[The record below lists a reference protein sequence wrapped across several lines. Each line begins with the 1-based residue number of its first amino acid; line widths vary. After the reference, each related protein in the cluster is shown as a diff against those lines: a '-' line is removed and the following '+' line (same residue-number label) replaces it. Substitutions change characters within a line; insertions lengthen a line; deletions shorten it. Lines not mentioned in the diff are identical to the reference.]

1 MKARRLSVAGALEFE
16 TPSFGDDR
24 GGFATPLDTEV
35 LAAELGH
42 PLFPVAQGAMSRSRQ
57 GVFRGVHYTMPPP
70 GRAKY
75 VWCAHGRCLDIVW
88 DVRVGSPTFGA
99 HEVLELDGSAERG
112 LYLPIGVAHAF
123 LALEDDTVMTYLLSG
138 GYLPERERAL
148 DPRDPALGLD
158 LPAALVLSERDTA
171 APTLAAALERDLL
184 PRYADCLALENA
196 LT

>member
-1 MKARRLSVAGALEFE
+1 MRARSLAVAGALEFDAPAF
-16 TPSFGDDR
+16 TDDR
-24 GGFATPLDTEV
+24 GSFVTPLDAEV
-35 LAAELGH
+35 LAAELGR
-42 PLFPVAQGAMSRSRQ
+42 PLFPVAQGAISRSRR

-75 VWCAHGRCLDIVW
+75 VWCAHGRCLDIVL

-138 GYLPERERAL
+138 GYLPEKEYAL
-148 DPRDPALGLD
+148 DPRDPDLGLD
-158 LPAALVLSERDTA
+158 LHGALILSERDTA
-171 APTLAAALERDLL
+171 APTLAEALERDLL
-184 PRYADCLALENA
+184 PSYADCLTLEP
-196 LT
+196 

>member
-1 MKARRLSVAGALEFE
+1 VKARELAVAGALEF
-16 TPSFGDDR
+16 TAPGFADDR
-24 GGFATPLDTEV
+24 GRFTTPLDADA
-35 LAAELGH
+35 LAVELGR
-42 PLFPVAQGAMSRSRQ
+42 PLFPVAQGAISRSRR

-75 VWCAHGRCLDIVW
+75 AWCAHGRCLDVVL

-99 HEVLELDGSAERG
+99 HEVVELDGDAERG

-138 GYLPERERAL
+138 GYVPENERAL

-158 LPAALVLSERDTA
+158 LPEDLVLSERDTA
-171 APTLAAALERDLL
+171 APTMAEALERGLL
-184 PRYADCLALENA
+184 PRYEDCLALEP
-196 LT
+196 